1 MTATNISVALIIT
14 GAIGLAYLLCFDHSI
29 SIFTRLAIG
38 LVSIVVIVLSL
49 ARFNDPRFR

>member
-1 MTATNISVALIIT
+1 MSATNISVVLIIT
-14 GAIGLAYLLCFDHSI
+14 GAIGLAYLLCFDPSI

-38 LVSIVVIVLSL
+38 FVSIIIIVLSI